1 MSSLMQYFERT
12 VRGMETYFAH
22 DKMVV
27 ILIAGLLIL
36 WLGEKKAGNPE
47 SNRLLVYSATM
58 SCLLLFPLTAVFA
71 VIYQSAY
78 YDYEWVWSMVPVAAV
93 VAYSGVSLYEKKEK
107 ERHGKAFW
115 WLAIL
120 LLVFFG
126 GNQGRLQ
133 TATAEEKELG
143 VSAEKILEVL
153 ESTFD
158 TDRPVLWGPSGIMQ
172 EVRQK
177 TGDIFLVYGKDMWDP
192 KAGAYDYEA
201 YSEELTQAYE
211 WMDTLSMLET
221 ESSGAGAAELY
232 DKYQI
237 YDNLSHVFT
246 AIWEAGGNVYVL
258 PRTAADELEEVI
270 LQELAKYGN
279 NIQKEY
285 VEQYVIFLLKQ

>member
-1 MSSLMQYFERT
+1 MSTLMQYFERT

-36 WLGEKKAGNPE
+36 WLGEKKASNPE
-47 SNRLLVYSATM
+47 CNRLLIYSAFM
-58 SCLLLFPLTAVFA
+58 SCLLLVPLTAVFA

-93 VAYSGVSLYEKKEK
+93 VAYSGVRLYEKKEK
-107 ERHGKAFW
+107 ERHGKVFW
-115 WLAIL
+115 WLCVL
-120 LLVFFG
+120 LLVFFC

-133 TATAEEKELG
+133 MATTEEQENS
-143 VSAEKILEVL
+143 VSAEKILIVL
-153 ESTFD
+153 ENATD
-158 TDRPVLWGPSGIMQ
+158 IDRPVLWGASHIMQ

-177 TGDIFLVYGKDMWDP
+177 TGDILLVYGKDMWDP

-211 WMDTLSMLET
+211 WMVTLSILEA
-221 ESSGAGAAELY
+221 ESAGTGTTELY

-237 YDNLSHVFT
+237 CEKLPQVLAT
-246 AIWEAGGNVYVL
+246 IAEVGGNVYVF
-258 PRTAADELEEVI
+258 PRTAVDELEEMI
-270 LQELAKYGN
+270 IQELAKYGN